1 MKENLIKCQ
10 CSVILSEHF
19 IYFSEIRFY
28 YAFFFSFILC
38 ETYIILLL
46 YNRKDFLFHFFQ
58 FFFFYVIYLF
68 STFSSV
74 SVIHSAYVK
83 HCFDGD
89 RL

>member
-58 FFFFYVIYLF
+58 FFFFMLFIYFLHF
-68 STFSSV
+68 PALV
-74 SVIHSAYVK
+74 SFI
-83 HCFDGD
+83 
-89 RL
+89 LPT